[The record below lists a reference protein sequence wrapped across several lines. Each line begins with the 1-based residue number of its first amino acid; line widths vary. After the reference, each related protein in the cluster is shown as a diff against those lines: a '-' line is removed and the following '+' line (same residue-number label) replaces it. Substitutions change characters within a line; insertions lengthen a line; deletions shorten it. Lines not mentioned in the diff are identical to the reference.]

1 MGVFTFTDDGS
12 DAAAMEGTVTSATAG
27 ASNVKDTGAGGRG
40 MDDNSLGFMEGR
52 RRDFDRREKDWRGC
66 ADMGRRG
73 ATGGAGDAS
82 AVAACERVSFKDGV
96 YGVGGAATSYM
107 STGLLVRSQRVA
119 VTGIPVPVGLEPE
132 ARGRSGSMASPQQL
146 P

>member
-40 MDDNSLGFMEGR
+40 MDDNSLGLMEGR
-52 RRDFDRREKDWRGC
+52 RRDLDRREKDWKGC

-73 ATGGAGDAS
+73 TTGGVGDAS
-82 AVAACERVSFKDGV
+82 AGAACERVSFTDGV
-96 YGVGGAATSYM
+96 YGIGGAVTSWM
-107 STGLLVRSQRVA
+107 STCLLVRSQRVV
-119 VTGIPVPVGLEPE
+119 VTDIPVPVGLE
-132 ARGRSGSMASPQQL
+132 AQGRSGSMASP
-146 P
+146 